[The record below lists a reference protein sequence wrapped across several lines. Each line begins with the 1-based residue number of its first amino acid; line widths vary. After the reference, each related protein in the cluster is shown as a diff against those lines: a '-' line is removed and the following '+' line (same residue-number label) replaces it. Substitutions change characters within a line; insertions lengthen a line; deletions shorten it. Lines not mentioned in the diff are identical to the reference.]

1 MALESRHTSSI
12 DSASDNNVLDAL
24 VLGGGFG
31 GLHML
36 HQLREMGL
44 KALALEAGNG
54 VGGAW
59 YWNRYPGARCDV
71 ESLVY
76 CYSFSPIIDAE
87 WTWTE
92 RYAAQP
98 EIVRYVNFV
107 CDRLDLRK
115 DIRFNSR
122 LAKAS
127 FDKATGLW
135 SFITEK
141 GDTYRARHFVSSAGP
156 ISAPIWPDI
165 PDRDKFKGEIYH
177 TAKWP
182 QQEPDF
188 KGKRVGV
195 IGTGSSGTQLIPIV
209 AEQAKHLTVFVRTPN
224 YYANA
229 YNRLM
234 TEADRAWWK
243 ENKAKIRK
251 RLLTSEIVGSGD
263 VFMADDM
270 LATRL
275 RRGDEYTKEQRRE
288 ILEKRWQF
296 GGATMPRAFVD
307 IMTNHELNDEV
318 SDFLRAKI
326 AHIIKDP
333 ATAEIMTPRNIYFGT
348 KRICVGTNFYETFN
362 RPNVTAVGVK
372 KTPIQ
377 RFTEK
382 GLVVDGKE
390 YELDVVICASGF
402 DALTGALTVIDIRG
416 VDGQTIKDVWSKG
429 SDTYLGIGIAGFPNL
444 HLIGGPGSPSV
455 LVNVIM
461 ANEYQVGWIS
471 RRIKYMQDNGL
482 TRVDV
487 DPAYQAKWTQT
498 VNDVIQG
505 TVLTSAD
512 SWYVGTNV
520 PGKAKGILAYAGGI
534 VNYKQACDAVA
545 AKNYEGFVFS

>member
-1 MALESRHTSSI
+1 MTNSEPI
-12 DSASDNNVLDAL
+12 VLDAL

-31 GLHML
+31 GIHML

-44 KALALEAGNG
+44 TVVALEAGTG

-59 YWNRYPGARCDV
+59 YWNRYPGARCDI

-76 CYSFSPIIDAE
+76 CYSFSPIIDDE
-87 WTWTE
+87 WSWTE
-92 RYAAQP
+92 RYATQP
-98 EIVRYVNFV
+98 EIVRYINFV

-115 DIRFNSR
+115 DICFNSR
-122 LAKAS
+122 LV
-127 FDKATGLW
+127 KATFDEEAGFW
-135 SFITEK
+135 TFYTEN
-141 GDTYRARHFVSSAGP
+141 GDVYRARHFVSSAGP
-156 ISAPIWPDI
+156 ISEPIWPDI
-165 PDRDKFKGEIYH
+165 PGREKFKGEIYH

-188 KGKRVGV
+188 RGKRVGV
-195 IGTGSSGTQLIPIV
+195 IGTGSSGTQLIPLV

-224 YYANA
+224 FYANA
-229 YNRLM
+229 NNRPL
-234 TEADRAWWK
+234 TDSDQAWWMQ
-243 ENKAKIRK
+243 NRTRIRE
-251 RLLTSEIVGSGD
+251 RLRTSEIVGSGD
-263 VFMADDM
+263 VFMNDEM

-275 RRGDEYTKEQRRE
+275 RKGDEYSENERRE

-307 IMTNHELNDEV
+307 ILTNHELNDEI
-318 SDFLRAKI
+318 SGFLRAKI

-372 KTPIQ
+372 KTPIE
-377 RFTEK
+377 RFSEK

-390 YELDVVICASGF
+390 HEFDVIICASGF
-402 DALTGALTVIDIRG
+402 DAVTGALTVIDIHG
-416 VDGQTIKDVWSKG
+416 VDGKTIKDVWSKG
-429 SDTYLGIGIAGFPNL
+429 SDTYLGIGVAGFPNL

-455 LVNVIM
+455 LVNVVM

-471 RRIKYMQDNGL
+471 RRIKYMRDHGL

-487 DPAYQAKWTQT
+487 DPEYQAKWSQT
-498 VNDVIQG
+498 VKDVIQG
-505 TVLTSAD
+505 TVLVSAD

-520 PGKAKGILAYAGGI
+520 PGKAKGILAYAGGM
-534 VNYKQACDAVA
+534 VNYKQACDAA
-545 AKNYEGFVFS
+545 AERKYEGFVFS